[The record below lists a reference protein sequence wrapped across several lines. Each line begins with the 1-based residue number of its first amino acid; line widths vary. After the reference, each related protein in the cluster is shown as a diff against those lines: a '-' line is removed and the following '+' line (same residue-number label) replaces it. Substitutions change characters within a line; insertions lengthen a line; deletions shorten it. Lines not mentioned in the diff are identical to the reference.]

1 MSHLSTAAAACGG
14 FAAVCSARRRYRSLA
29 ARSAL
34 SSNYELCQLTQ
45 EAETQTCYGFICL
58 HKTLKDRD
66 VIMRRM
72 CVICTFDGI
81 DVDENLS
88 DDDSGVEQYDA
99 AEREL
104 ERVAL

>member
-1 MSHLSTAAAACGG
+1 
-14 FAAVCSARRRYRSLA
+14 
-29 ARSAL
+29 
-34 SSNYELCQLTQ
+34 
-45 EAETQTCYGFICL
+45 
-58 HKTLKDRD
+58 
-66 VIMRRM
+66 M

-99 AEREL
+99 AQREL